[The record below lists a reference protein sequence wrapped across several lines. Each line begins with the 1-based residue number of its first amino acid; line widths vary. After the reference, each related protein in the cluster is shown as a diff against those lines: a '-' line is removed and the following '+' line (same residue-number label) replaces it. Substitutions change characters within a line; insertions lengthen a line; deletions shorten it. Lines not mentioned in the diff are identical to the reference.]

1 MFELLSSI
9 ESLTKETKR
18 KSHIMSSLEIET
30 NERKINL
37 SHLMILGKTYR
48 EWGKNSQE
56 TYLGI
61 INDYCFFYLE
71 VVDTH
76 CKSIVINK
84 NIEVVFDL
92 FYSREIIKSDKN
104 HNIKEIKCMLLYKK
118 LYEKMTSKSRE
129 KLKKI

>member
-9 ESLTKETKR
+9 ETLTKETKR

-61 INDYCFFYLE
+61 INDYYFFYLE

-84 NIEVVFDL
+84 NIEVVFDF

-104 HNIKEIKCMLLYKK
+104 YNIKEIKCMLLYKK